1 MRYTILSLVG
11 DKIMENCIFCRIVK
25 REIPAIIVYEDDFS
39 IAFKDIKPQAPTHIL
54 IIPKKHIRTVVEADE
69 EDKSLLGHLI
79 YVATKIANKED
90 ISQKGFRIVI
100 NCGLESGQTVWHIH
114 IHLLGGRQM
123 TWPPG

>member
-1 MRYTILSLVG
+1 
-11 DKIMENCIFCRIVK
+11 MENCIFCRIVK
-25 REIPAIIVYEDDFS
+25 REIPATIVYEDDFS
-39 IAFKDIKPQAPTHIL
+39 IAFTDIKPQAPTHVL
-54 IIPKKHIRTVVEADE
+54 VIPKKHIRTVVEAEE

-100 NCGLESGQTVWHIH
+100 NCGLESGQTVWHVH
-114 IHLLGGRQM
+114 IHLLGGRRM